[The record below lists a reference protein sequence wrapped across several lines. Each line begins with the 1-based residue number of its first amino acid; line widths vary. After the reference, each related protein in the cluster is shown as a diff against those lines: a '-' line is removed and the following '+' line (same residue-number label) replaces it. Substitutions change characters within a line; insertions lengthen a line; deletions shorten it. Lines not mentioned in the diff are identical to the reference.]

1 MVTFLLWLSGG
12 SRGKIVL
19 HRALFNPDSL
29 TLPPHERLSKRNIFC
44 HEKFRRAL
52 SGHKTL
58 ARITGKECRMNR
70 NVAIALVIAILAAG
84 GYWYYSGQQQAA
96 METGEA
102 ASSAAAA
109 VTEAAS
115 TAAAATTEAAS
126 TAAAATTE
134 AASTAAAA
142 TTEAASTAA
151 AATTEAASTAAA
163 ATTEAAAPFDADAL
177 TAKVD
182 ASTLDDATKTT
193 LKAAIAAAKANPA
206 LVQAA
211 MDQVSKALG
220 M

>member
-1 MVTFLLWLSGG
+1 
-12 SRGKIVL
+12 
-19 HRALFNPDSL
+19 
-29 TLPPHERLSKRNIFC
+29 
-44 HEKFRRAL
+44 
-52 SGHKTL
+52 
-58 ARITGKECRMNR
+58 MNR

-84 GYWYYSGQQQAA
+84 GYWYYSGQQQAK
-96 METGEA
+96 MD
-102 ASSAAAA
+102 
-109 VTEAAS
+109 
-115 TAAAATTEAAS
+115 ATTDAAS

-211 MDQVSKALG
+211 MDQVTKALG